1 MNKPPSVPQPLNRVH
16 LPIASANGLPNPCYT
31 SRDSFELDRDSVIAP
46 GWSCIGFASDVPAS
60 WAVPVELMDLP
71 LLITHDKDGAIR
83 VFHNVCSHRGMQ
95 LVTEAG
101 KLGTGLIRCKY
112 HSWAY
117 DFKGDLKGTP
127 MIGGTD
133 QNEHKD
139 FNPSD
144 NGLREIRSTVWMDN
158 IYINLSADAEPFEDF
173 IDPLMQRWSKWVTP
187 ESLREFKP
195 AATCGK
201 LELVVKCNWKLAIE
215 NFLEAYHLPWV
226 HPELNSYSPLS
237 EHYDIEAGDNYAGQG
252 SSSYTSPS
260 GSSGTISTW
269 PSEQKQFAEYPV
281 LYPNSLL
288 GLQSDHFFTMTILP
302 LSETESLERV
312 QLLFLGD
319 VATSSEYEPYRQSV
333 LESWRGVFRED
344 IFAVEGMQKGRR
356 SPAYEGGVFSPV
368 MDQHTL
374 HFHQWIARRISP
386 DSTPKN

>member
-1 MNKPPSVPQPLNRVH
+1 MNKSSTVSQPLKHVH
-16 LPIASANGLPNPCYT
+16 LPIESANGLPNACYT
-31 SRDSFELDRDSVIAP
+31 SRDSFERDRETVITP
-46 GWSCIGFASDVPAS
+46 GWVCIGFGSDVPNS

-71 LLITHDKDGAIR
+71 LLITRDKENQIR

-95 LVTEAG
+95 LVTDAG

-117 DFKGDLKGTP
+117 DFKGQLKGTP

-133 QNEHKD
+133 HNEHKD
-139 FNPSD
+139 FDPSV
-144 NGLREIRSTVWMDN
+144 NGLREINSTVWMDN
-158 IYINLSADAEPFEDF
+158 IYVNLSGDAEPFDDF
-173 IDPLMQRWSKWVTP
+173 INPLIQRWSKWITQA
-187 ESLREFKP
+187 SLQELQP

-201 LELVVKCNWKLAIE
+201 LELVVKSNWKLAIE

-226 HPELNSYSPLS
+226 HPGLNSYSPLS
-237 EHYDIEAGDNYAGQG
+237 EHYDIEAGDNFAGQG
-252 SSSYTSPS
+252 SSSYTSPA
-260 GSSGTISTW
+260 GSDGTISTW
-269 PSEQKQFAEYPV
+269 PSEQQRFAEYPV

-288 GLQSDHFFTMTILP
+288 GLQADHFFTMTILP

-312 QLLFLGD
+312 QLLFLGE
-319 VATSSEYEPYRQSV
+319 VATSDKYEAHRQSV
-333 LESWRGVFRED
+333 LDSWREVFSED

-374 HFHQWIARRISP
+374 HFHQWIARRIDP
-386 DSTPKN
+386 DSAID